1 MIFLMLF
8 ILHRRHPDEHKN
20 LITLIDQRTHGME
33 VEAMAQSI
41 IEITKEEGET
51 RGETRAKREDIIKL
65 LQIRFDTVPETVTQK
80 IDRIR
85 SLSRLNSLFEK
96 ASTIDTLDEIGFID
110 TLDEIGLQNSDC

>member
-1 MIFLMLF
+1 MLF
-8 ILHRRHPDEHKN
+8 ILHRRPPDEHKK
-20 LITLIDQRTHGME
+20 LISLIDQRTHDTE

-41 IEITKEEGET
+41 IEITKEE
-51 RGETRAKREDIIKL
+51 GETRAKREDIIKL

-96 ASTIDTLDEIGFID
+96 ASTIDTLDEIG
-110 TLDEIGLQNSDC
+110 LQNSDC